1 MDTGIS
7 GTQAQRRTRG
17 GWRRSPVKVGA
28 ALVVI
33 IMAAL
38 LAAGCGGS
46 ATATT
51 APATAGGPTTS
62 SAVGAQVVMKNIAFD
77 STRLTIKVGQT
88 VTWVNQD
95 SAQHDVVANNGEFKS
110 SLFGAGGTFSF
121 TFTKAG
127 TYPYNCSI
135 HPHMTGTIIVL

>member
-1 MDTGIS
+1 MDTRTS
-7 GTQAQRRTRG
+7 GPPVWPRHRG
-17 GWRRSPVKVGA
+17 GWHRGHISVGA
-28 ALVVI
+28 ALVLI
-33 IMAAL
+33 IVAVL

-46 ATATT
+46 ATPTT
-51 APATAGGPTTS
+51 APATSVGPTTS
-62 SAVGAQVVMKNIAFD
+62 SAGGTQVAMKNIAFD
-77 STRLTIKVGQT
+77 PPTLTIKVGQA

-127 TYPYNCSI
+127 TYPYYCSI
-135 HPHMTGTIIVL
+135 HPHMTGTIIVQ